1 MRTDCRIAI
10 RAGAGLRALA
20 FAAVAAIVLQ
30 LYVLPHQ
37 QAAYDVVAASS
48 DKLVHAAVF
57 AVVASLLWIGTR
69 GRWPLAI
76 LAAAGAIGLA
86 DEAIQWY
93 SPVRH
98 ADVRDLLADLAGAA
112 LALFFLNRFAR
123 ATPLAAPE
131 PAFSNGG

>member
-1 MRTDCRIAI
+1 MDRRIAI
-10 RAGAGLRALA
+10 RTGAGLRALA

-48 DKLVHAAVF
+48 DKVVHALVFGAVAF
-57 AVVASLLWIGTR
+57 LLWLATR

-86 DEAIQWY
+86 DEALQWY

-98 ADVRDLLADLAGAA
+98 ADVRDLVADLFGAA
-112 LALFFLNRFAR
+112 FTLFLLNRFAR
-123 ATPLAAPE
+123 AIPPE
-131 PAFSNGG
+131 RALVTSNGG